1 MFYWRITKYNPKNR
15 DINGS
20 YLLDEWTCYS
30 QVDTITNGK
39 LLTYA
44 EYLVTENAYVK
55 AINLFMICNDL
66 KELQVAYLEKYWE
79 LDQDFN
85 LNLAMIELF
94 KRMKI
99 RRKLSMDEVEIMARL
114 VLRRKLW
121 CKLGNENTMFVHFG
135 YDYYM
140 YIGSAKK
147 CVKTIRQIQ
156 QSGLFVEEFLS
167 PYLEE

>member
-15 DINGS
+15 DTNGS

-30 QVDTITNGK
+30 QVGTIADGK

-44 EYLVTENAYVK
+44 EYLLIENAYVN
-55 AINLFMICNDL
+55 AISLFMSCNDL
-66 KELQVAYLEKYWE
+66 KELPVTYLEKYWE

-85 LNLAMIELF
+85 LNLMMIELF
-94 KRMKI
+94 KRMKSGL
-99 RRKLSMDEVEIMARL
+99 KLSMYEVGIAARL

-121 CKLGNENTMFVHFG
+121 CRLGDKNNMFVHFG

-140 YIGSAKK
+140 YIGSVKK
-147 CVKTIRQIQ
+147 CVKTIQQIQ
-156 QSGLFVEEFLS
+156 QSGLFVEEFIS